1 MMDNEHNDRNTPIK
15 LEPLTPQYLEEEHEV
30 YVSALLD
37 AIKDENV
44 HNIALSGGYGIG
56 KSSILRQFASLLKGR
71 CIEVSLSTL
80 APVNR
85 RNPENEVVISGDT
98 TTNKIQREVVK
109 QLLYRES
116 AQKMP
121 LSRFRRIEA
130 FSPEWAWRI
139 SFVTG
144 SIIAIAF
151 VLTGWAEMLSEKL
164 LGGRVGTPTMT
175 LLVFFGAIFIVFAA
189 QSLLNGKLNIKE
201 VAAGPATVSL
211 NEDDGT
217 YFDKYLDEIVYF
229 FEIADYDIIIFE
241 DIDRFEDPTIFES
254 LKELNAILN
263 LSPCISRPIR
273 FIYAVKDS
281 IFDHGELKR
290 HGRSVDSDSGEMLD
304 RAQAESVRS
313 NRTKFFDVIVPVV
326 PFITHA
332 SARDHLT
339 RMMSKIDHDVDDNL
353 IDLASQH
360 VPDMRMLKNV
370 RNEFLIFRAQIMSHG
385 GLDMRLNE
393 SQLFAMMLYKN
404 IYLMDF
410 ELIRFGTSKL
420 DRIYRAS
427 RDLVDYEISQALKKI
442 DETKVQIGQIDEVGS
457 RSESLGRKLITY
469 VERVLEVADYR
480 CAIDDGV
487 FEFAGREVEDVN
499 DKEFWALVTQA
510 SPEDVLTW
518 RRSQYD
524 YLNFSKENL
533 EKALD
538 CSFDLVSWR
547 SQDIDALL
555 EEQNELK
562 EKVALLRTSGYSV
575 LVEKSNELS
584 LVPGAGRHFDEYV
597 QTQLGRGL
605 AYDLIRAGYLTQHYV
620 LYSSLFQAERM
631 TCHAMNYVIHNIDR
645 NLIDVQYSLNA
656 DEVKSVLSRYAHK
669 NVRVSSFYNI
679 SILNC
684 LLESD
689 SDFANEIIRS
699 LDEWGDDQMH
709 FLQAYLEGGMYPDR
723 LAERLAN
730 LSVRAITIFAD
741 PRLDLKEDLRLRCV
755 DIVLQHLSG
764 SKLSLS
770 SESVEY
776 LGSNLSRLS
785 AFESCGDPLQARTLV
800 NLLDDACVT
809 VRTLDSVSS
818 LVSSLLI
825 ERNLYDITRDNL
837 SYVVGRASEGVAL
850 DVIKK
855 VNPIAYAYV
864 LSNLDKYLSVLTD
877 VDLTVK
883 YADSFAPVLV
893 DLEASDSSCVERV
906 IEMADVSCS
915 IHDLTKVSNILWPVL
930 VLHRRCPSTWRN
942 VTHYVNELGFEA
954 ELLVLLNDTR
964 SISDVEDVNDLERH
978 RFAIHILDSCGRI
991 LDVDLAVQLVNSL
1004 HLETPLDASSIEH
1017 PTGDMLAGLLKGG
1030 SIADC
1035 ADSYRALVSSDWQSR
1050 KMYILASEKFV
1061 TFMRPQLIGGD
1072 LPLILADVDI
1082 SRDIHEKILEDVEL
1096 YSHGVSDNGLS
1107 LIAERACEYEMP
1119 IPLSVLSDMVSA
1131 HVDVRYVLPLLVPLL
1146 DDVGCQELRSILNG
1160 LGGVYADLM
1169 EVGRHVVRIPKI
1181 CGSEKLLERLENCGI
1196 VSSSKDEGSLI
1207 KVNLKRTGLS

>member
-1 MMDNEHNDRNTPIK
+1 MMDNEHINRNIPIK

-37 AIKDENV
+37 AIEDENV

-80 APVNR
+80 APVNG
-85 RNPENEVVISGDT
+85 RNPENEAVTGGET

-130 FSPEWAWRI
+130 FSPEWAWQI

-144 SIIAIAF
+144 AIITIAF

-164 LGGRVGTPTMT
+164 LEGRIGIPTMT
-175 LLVFFGAIFIVFAA
+175 LLVFFGATFIVFAA

-290 HGRSVDSDSGEMLD
+290 RGRRVDSDSGEILD
-304 RAQAESVRS
+304 RAKAESVRS

-339 RMMSKIDHDVDDNL
+339 RMMSEIDHDVDDNL

-385 GLDMRLNE
+385 GHELGLSE
-393 SQLFAMMLYKN
+393 TQLFAMMLYKSSH
-404 IYLMDF
+404 LADF
-410 ELIRFGTSKL
+410 EKIRIGQSDL
-420 DRIYRAS
+420 DKIYRMARVLVFKNIERQEQNRAKKFEALS
-427 RDLVDYEISQALKKI
+427 RIDKVEAYCEDLGEKLELYVHRTVNVVYKSYDSEGLTYEFNGERVDSLKDVQFWRSFLAARDDAELVWKTRWDNPLYFSKVAIVEELGESLDVEEWQLTNRKELQKSI
-442 DETKVQIGQIDEVGS
+442 DEIQHTIQDLRGAS
-457 RSESLGRKLITY
+457 YLYL
-469 VERVLEVADYR
+469 LEHSDQ
-480 CAIDDGV
+480 V
-487 FEFAGREVEDVN
+487 FSDVN
-499 DKEFWALVTQA
+499 GGQSFGEYVIDLLQPGLA
-510 SPEDVLTW
+510 
-518 RRSQYD
+518 
-524 YLNFSKENL
+524 
-533 EKALD
+533 
-538 CSFDLVSWR
+538 FDL
-547 SQDIDALL
+547 I
-555 EEQNELK
+555 E
-562 EKVALLRTSGYSV
+562 SGYI
-575 LVEKSNELS
+575 
-584 LVPGAGRHFDEYV
+584 
-597 QTQLGRGL
+597 TQ
-605 AYDLIRAGYLTQHYV
+605 DYV
-620 LYSSLFQAERM
+620 LYSSVFYPERM
-631 TCHAMNYVIHNIDR
+631 SCRAMNYVIHNVES
-645 NLIDVQYSLNA
+645 NEMDVQYQL
-656 DEVKSVLSRYAHK
+656 DPEEVKAVLARCGSRALGQS
-669 NVRVSSFYNI
+669 RLYNI
-679 SILNC
+679 SILDWLFEND
-684 LLESD
+684 LEGAKIVVS
-689 SDFANEIIRS
+689 SFNE
-699 LDEWGDDQMH
+699 EGADQMQ
-709 FLQAYLEGGMYPDR
+709 FLRAYLEGGARPDSLLEV
-723 LAERLAN
+723 LAKISSKVLDF
-730 LSVRAITIFAD
+730 LIV
-741 PRLDLKEDLRLRCV
+741 RLDLNSDLCAKCVNIAISNLGAKRQRVSPEISDYLRMQYSSLSVCV
-755 DIVLQHLSG
+755 DQCEDSVLDAVVDLFDDTGVKARMLSE
-764 SKLSLS
+764 LS
-770 SESVEY
+770 SD
-776 LGSNLSRLS
+776 L
-785 AFESCGDPLQARTLV
+785 AAKMIQ
-800 NLLDDACVT
+800 
-809 VRTLDSVSS
+809 
-818 LVSSLLI
+818 
-825 ERNLYDITRDNL
+825 RNLYDITRDNL
-837 SYVVGRASEGVAL
+837 SYIVGDASEGIEL
-850 DVIKK
+850 DVIKA
-855 VNPIAYAYV
+855 VNPVVYDYV
-864 LSNLDKYLSVLTD
+864 LKALGEYLSILTD
-877 VDLTVK
+877 ADLTVK
-883 YADSFAPVLV
+883 SAGSFMSVLS
-893 DLEASDSSCVERV
+893 DLEGSDLSFLESV
-906 IEMADVSCS
+906 IDKADVSCEIS
-915 IHDLTKVSNILWPVL
+915 DLTKVSGELWPVL

-942 VTHYVNELGFEA
+942 VTHYVYELGFEA

-964 SISDVEDVNDLERH
+964 SISDVEDVNDLERN
-978 RFAIHILDSCGRI
+978 RFAIHILDYCGRV

-1017 PTGDMLAGLLKGG
+1017 PTGDMLAGLLEGG

-1035 ADSYRALVSSDWQSR
+1035 PDSYRLLVSSDWQSR

-1061 TFMRPQLIGGD
+1061 TFMTPQLIGGD
-1072 LPLILADVDI
+1072 LPLILADMDI
-1082 SRDIHEKILEDVEL
+1082 PRDIHEKILEDVEL
-1096 YSHGVSDNGLS
+1096 YSHGASGNGLS

-1119 IPLSVLSDMVSA
+1119 VPLSVVRDMVSA
-1131 HVDVRYVLPLLVPLL
+1131 HVDVRYVLALLGPLL
-1146 DDVGCQELRSILNG
+1146 DDVGCSELRSILNG

-1181 CGSEKLLERLENCGI
+1181 CGSEELLERLEDCGI